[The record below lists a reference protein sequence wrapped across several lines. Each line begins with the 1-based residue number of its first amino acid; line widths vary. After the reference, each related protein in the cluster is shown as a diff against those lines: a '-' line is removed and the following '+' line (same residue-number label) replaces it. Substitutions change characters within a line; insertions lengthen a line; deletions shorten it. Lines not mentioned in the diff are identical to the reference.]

1 MACGMPE
8 WRWLA
13 SWRLLAAR
21 SMVALCCRQAEKKAY
36 ELTYTPGGSAEEERP
51 ETRKACL
58 YSDKQESILVLRC
71 SNDLMLWRV
80 ALIPCACAWGCRS
93 GRGGDAGVTSTEWLR
108 GWGRLGAGGGGR
120 CRPGHARLYQR
131 LAGLIAAQACL
142 PTSGVL
148 AVACERQAPSSYL
161 DAGYPIPP
169 FLRRGGWLLPA
180 DDFPF
185 HIPYSASIL

>member
-1 MACGMPE
+1 MARCRRAPSQVLVPLCRRVAVGWCGWCAGGVVRGAEALGHVACGMPE

-71 SNDLMLWRV
+71 SNALMLWRV

-93 GRGGDAGVTSTEWLR
+93 GRGGDAGVTSTDWLR

-131 LAGLIAAQACL
+131 LAGLIAA
-142 PTSGVL
+142 
-148 AVACERQAPSSYL
+148 
-161 DAGYPIPP
+161 
-169 FLRRGGWLLPA
+169 
-180 DDFPF
+180 
-185 HIPYSASIL
+185 